1 MPALKPHQWVCVFL
15 VFSLIYNPFVS
26 APRRTR
32 GLEVGHPMSHRATV
46 GASELQHFTTVT
58 SQELTGFADLALAET
73 SLVLPTLSEVNTL
86 PVSRAP
92 HSPQQFLCA
101 SLWFR
106 PPPAS

>member
-1 MPALKPHQWVCVFL
+1 MPPLKPHQRVCVFL
-15 VFSLIYNPFVS
+15 VFSLVYNPFVS
-26 APRRTR
+26 APRQTG

-46 GASELQHFTTVT
+46 GASELQHYTTVT
-58 SQELTGFADLALAET
+58 SQELTGFAGLAPAKAPVL
-73 SLVLPTLSEVNTL
+73 LPTLSEVNIL